1 MFLKKDDKIIIT
13 LPRKYLSTKVFCL
26 ERRKFSLRFQGRKR
40 PKKFN
45 SFSSE
50 IQNAS
55 SIALFNSKLKS
66 FSWYKHRQLNS
77 LNACVK
83 FLAFFA
89 FFLVYSCI
97 SFFSPFGFRFCTYT
111 FSFFCFYVL
120 FNYYFLC
127 STEIVRGESQLSCRC
142 QYFIY

>member
-1 MFLKKDDKIIIT
+1 MHG
-13 LPRKYLSTKVFCL
+13 PKVFCL

-66 FSWYKHRQLNS
+66 LSWYKHRQLNS

-83 FLAFFA
+83 FLAFSA

-97 SFFSPFGFRFCTYT
+97 SFSHLLVFVFALTRSAFSVFMSCLIII
-111 FSFFCFYVL
+111 FYVL
-120 FNYYFLC
+120 QKLC
-127 STEIVRGESQLSCRC
+127 VVRANSLADVSIL
-142 QYFIY
+142 FIN